1 MVVLLTNSFHT
12 ALLAWLGGARE
23 RIGYARDGRGLF
35 LTGKVYPRRAGG
47 RIVAAPMVDTYLA
60 LAAAVGCA
68 PESPGLELAITEAEE
83 HLADAVWAALGLR
96 TDGRLVA
103 LNCSGAYGAAK
114 LWPVEYFAALAQRIV
129 DELDHDVLV
138 VCGPRERDIARDIA
152 QHAARQRVFSLAD
165 QPVGLPLSKACLRR
179 SRLTISTDSG
189 PRHIAAALG
198 TPVITLLGPTLPV
211 WIENPTVRAVHLQLK
226 LECTGCGQRV
236 CPLGHHRC
244 MKDLSVDMVYD
255 ALVPMLEQEEQPR
268 PSLAA

>member
-1 MVVLLTNSFHT
+1 LTNSFHT
-12 ALLAWLGGARE
+12 ALLAWLGGANE
-23 RIGYARDGRGLF
+23 RIGYARDGRGLL
-35 LTGKVYPRRAGG
+35 LTRKLYPQRAGG

-68 PESPGLELAITEAEE
+68 PESPRLELATTEAEE
-83 HLADAVWAALGLR
+83 HLADTVWHNLGLR

-114 LWPVEYFAALAQRIV
+114 LWPVEHFAALARRIV

-138 VCGPRERDIARDIA
+138 VCGPQERDIARDIA
-152 QHAARQRVFSLAD
+152 RRAARQRVFSLAD

-198 TPVITLLGPTLPV
+198 RPVITLLGPTLPV

-226 LECTGCGQRV
+226 LDCIGCGQRV

-244 MKDLSVDMVYD
+244 MKDLSGDMVYD
-255 ALVPMLEQEEQPR
+255 EVVRVLQQEEQLTP
-268 PSLAA
+268 PLAA